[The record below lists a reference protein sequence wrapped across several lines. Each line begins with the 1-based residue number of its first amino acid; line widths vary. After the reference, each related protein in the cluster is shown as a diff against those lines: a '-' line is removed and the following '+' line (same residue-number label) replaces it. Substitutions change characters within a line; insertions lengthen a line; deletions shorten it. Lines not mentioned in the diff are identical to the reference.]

1 MRQLIEKIKPATGFS
16 SVAYISLN
24 ILLPLLVFVLVRI
37 NLAIPALVLIL
48 LSKWRMFAV
57 RPRFWPANF
66 RANAVDL
73 MVGLSILAFINN
85 TSSQIV
91 QLILVLCYIV
101 WLVFIKP
108 ASGALM
114 VPVQALIGMFLAL
127 MSLYVV
133 WGDSSLIVLVL
144 STGLVCYLAA
154 RHFFDSFNEPY
165 ARLLSYTWGYFGSA
179 LAWVLGHWL
188 LYYGFLA
195 QPVLLLLA
203 IGYGLA
209 TIYYLDHH
217 DKLSALVRNQ
227 IIFIMLT
234 IVTVV
239 IVFSHWGNKIV

>member
-1 MRQLIEKIKPATGFS
+1 MRQLIEKIKPAAGFS
-16 SVAYISLN
+16 SVVYTTLN

-37 NLAIPALVLIL
+37 NLAIPALVLII

-73 MVGLSILAFINN
+73 MVGLSVLAFMSN
-85 TSSQIV
+85 TTSQV
-91 QLILVLCYIV
+91 LQLALAFGYIV
-101 WLVFIKP
+101 WLVFVKP
-108 ASGALM
+108 ASGVLLI
-114 VPVQALIGMFLAL
+114 PIQALLGMSVALLAL
-127 MSLYVV
+127 YAV

-144 STGLVCYLAA
+144 ATGLICYLAA

-165 ARLLSYTWGYFGSA
+165 ARLLSYTWGYVASA

-195 QPVLLLLA
+195 QPVLLIVA
-203 IGYGLA
+203 IGFGLS

-217 DKLSALVRNQ
+217 DRLKASVRNQ
-227 IIFIMLT
+227 IIFVMIM
-234 IVTVV
+234 IVAVV
-239 IVFSHWGNKIV
+239 LVFSHWGNKIV